1 MALGGR
7 TDLSPA
13 NQLQRLRV
21 RHEKQA
27 DIHKA
32 FLSLGRSLICWRWER
47 ADSPFGDERVGEP
60 RKLNRA
66 GATLRTIPTLCF
78 IHQCSHRP
86 PTSYD
91 GV

>member
-27 DIHKA
+27 DIHEA

-47 ADSPFGDERVGEP
+47 AASPFGDERSRWAPQAEP
-60 RKLNRA
+60 VWCNL
-66 GATLRTIPTLCF
+66 I
-78 IHQCSHRP
+78 
-86 PTSYD
+86 
-91 GV
+91 

>member
-13 NQLQRLRV
+13 KQLQRLRV

-27 DIHKA
+27 DIHEA

-47 ADSPFGDERVGEP
+47 AASPFGDERVGEP
-60 RKLNRA
+60 RKLNR
-66 GATLRTIPTLCF
+66 LVQPCVQFQLLVSSINVPTG
-78 IHQCSHRP
+78 HQRLMMA
-86 PTSYD
+86 
-91 GV
+91 